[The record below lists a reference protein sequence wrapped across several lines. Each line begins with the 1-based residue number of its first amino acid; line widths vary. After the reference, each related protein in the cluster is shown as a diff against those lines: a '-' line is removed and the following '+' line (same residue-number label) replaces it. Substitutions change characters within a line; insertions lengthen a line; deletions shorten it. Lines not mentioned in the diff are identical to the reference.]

1 MIITKKALPRRT
13 FLRGMSATLALPLLD
28 AMVPA
33 ATALAQTPANP
44 VRRLGFIYVPNGVIQ
59 EQWVPAT
66 TGVGFD
72 FSPILSPLEPFR
84 DRLLVVSGLAHRQAD
99 SFGDGN
105 GDHPRATA
113 VWLSGVHAWERRG
126 RVGPTAIKLGTTAD
140 QIAARELGKETP
152 LPSLELVLEAPTAI
166 ACDTGDCFYSNTIS
180 WRNETTP
187 LPMEPHPRVV
197 FERLFGD
204 GGSNADRMAQVRQTG
219 SILDSVAQEAL
230 SLERTLGPQDRTKLS
245 EYLDAVR
252 DLEQRI
258 QRSAARGDDAV
269 VELPDRP
276 IDIPETF
283 DEHAKLMFDLQ
294 VLAYQADV
302 TRVVTMMMARETS
315 PRTYASIGVADQHHT
330 VSHHRNDPEY
340 IAKKAKIDTYHISL
354 LGYFLD
360 KLRNTPDGDGNLLDH
375 SMITYGGGLGN
386 GNLHEHT
393 NLPCLVAGGGGGRL
407 KGGRHLAYPE
417 DRDTPMTN
425 LLLAVLDKAG
435 VETEMLGDSTGQLGI
450 APLSDV

>member
-360 KLRNTPDGDGNLLDH
+360 RLRNTPDGDGNLLDH
-375 SMITYGGGLGN
+375 SVITYGGGLGN